1 MCWGFTLIFWLNIQM
16 NMVGRQ
22 MLCGW
27 WVTPVPIW
35 VRLVTRLPS
44 LQLLIWFQDI
54 NRERA
59 LAKLNLPA
67 LLRRLT
73 QEDKADVALGVLCN
87 LCLDYGT
94 TPCLLSTQLG

>member
-1 MCWGFTLIFWLNIQM
+1 MAFQS
-16 NMVGRQ
+16 
-22 MLCGW
+22 
-27 WVTPVPIW
+27 PITD
-35 VRLVTRLPS
+35 LV
-44 LQLLIWFQDI
+44 QDI

-59 LAKLNLPA
+59 LAKLNISA

-94 TPCLLSTQLG
+94 TAYLLSTQPN